1 MNSRT
6 LKLLPL
12 RWLAVCLLTLFC
24 LRPALALESIELGA
38 GVVSLSPAP
47 EQLELFQ
54 DPADNLRL
62 EDILAGRASFAPV
75 RQQVINLG
83 KSDSSV
89 WVHLRLRDVTP
100 GETVN
105 TWILELAFA
114 RLARVDIHLVDNG
127 TLKLSERIGYAAPMS
142 ARTLKHNY
150 FAQPLLLEPGRQ
162 YDLYLNV
169 MRKGGGIQIPLKL
182 HRATEFSR
190 YVSESNRYYGM
201 YFGIMLAMLIY
212 NSFLMVSVGTRA
224 YLYYILHIIGTFV
237 TFQILQGYAFLY
249 WWPEV
254 PVINEYAI
262 QIAVCL
268 SSMAALL
275 FVRHYVGLHQFAAWM
290 NRVIT
295 GMLVLGCSIIAI
307 RLATSQ
313 PMIAAAGLFIAG
325 ASVLM
330 MTITL
335 ICWRNGSRPA
345 GFFLLAWTVFLL
357 GALLHM
363 LTLFGW
369 FPHNTLSSYGV
380 IIGSALEVLL
390 LSLGLADRINAE
402 RRARYLAL
410 QEKHA
415 AIIDLKEAEAQLVRR
430 AMHSAT
436 TGLPNRAFLRSV
448 LDEICVDVTSQPSV
462 ALLLIGMNNFH
473 EYNKTLGH
481 SNGDAILCLLA
492 ERLDQLLQPQPGL
505 VRIEDNG
512 DQRHHLACIEGVT
525 FAALLRGQ
533 SSGQLQLCAQNLLE
547 QIEMPFEF
555 QGLSLNVNA
564 AVGIAQLPDHGE
576 NAEDLLRN
584 AHIALEMAAN
594 AGGRVAVYSRD
605 MDPYNSRRIS
615 LLAELRAAIER
626 DGLQLHLQPQI
637 SLQDFSVAGA
647 EVLVRWNHP
656 EHGNVTPAEFIPLAE
671 RTGVIHPLTY
681 WVCRKTFELSCR
693 LRAAGH
699 TLGLSINIS
708 ARNLQATDFTRNIAR
723 IATETGVD
731 LHDITMELTE
741 TAVMLDPV
749 EALRVMQEL
758 AGIGVRLSI
767 DDFGTGYSS
776 LSHLK
781 QLPVDEIKIDRSFV
795 KEMQNSSDDQV
806 IVQTTLVMGHNLGL
820 KVVAE
825 GIEDAA
831 TLQQLQQ
838 LGCDL
843 AQGYHIA
850 RPMPVEDFLRWLER
864 NGRPVSPASGSAGG
878 G

>member
-1 MNSRT
+1 M
-6 LKLLPL
+6 LLPL
-12 RWLAVCLLTLFC
+12 RWLAMGLLALFC
-24 LRPALALESIELGA
+24 LRPALALEPIELG
-38 GVVSLSPAP
+38 SDLQSWSPLPA
-47 EQLELFQ
+47 QMELFQ
-54 DPADNLRL
+54 DPTDTIRL
-62 EDILAGRASFAPV
+62 ADILAGQVAFEPV
-75 RQQVINLG
+75 QQQVINLG

-89 WVHLRLRDVTP
+89 WVHVRLQDNSQSATD
-100 GETVN
+100 N
-105 TWILELAFA
+105 SWILELAFA
-114 RLARVDIHLVDNG
+114 RLARVDVYLIEAGV
-127 TLKLSERIGYAAPMS
+127 LKQSASIGYALPMS
-142 ARTLKHNY
+142 VRELKHNF
-150 FAQPLLLEPGRQ
+150 FAQPLRTEPGRL
-162 YDLYLNV
+162 YDIYLNV
-169 MRKGGGIQIPLKL
+169 MRKGGGIQIPLKF

-190 YVSESNRYYGM
+190 HVSESNQFYGM

-212 NSFLMVSVGTRA
+212 NSFLMLSVGNRA
-224 YLYYILHIIGTFV
+224 YLYYILHIIGTFT
-237 TFQILQGYAFLY
+237 TFQVLNGYAFLY
-249 WWPEV
+249 WWPGT
-254 PVINEYAI
+254 PIFNEYAI

-275 FVRHYVGLHQFAAWM
+275 FVRHYVELHRFAAWM
-290 NRVIT
+290 NRTVS
-295 GMLVLGCSIIAI
+295 GMLVIGFSIIGV
-307 RLATSQ
+307 RLLTDQ
-313 PMIAAAGLFIAG
+313 PMIVPAGLFIAF
-325 ASVLM
+325 ASILM

-335 ICWRNGSRPA
+335 VCWRNGSRPA

-363 LTLFGW
+363 MTLLGW

-390 LSLGLADRINAE
+390 LSFGLADRINAE

-415 AIIDLKEAEAQLVRR
+415 AIIDLKEVEAQLVQR
-430 AMHSAT
+430 ALHSAT

-448 LDEICVDVTSQPSV
+448 LEKTCAEVAPQSSV

-473 EYNKTLGH
+473 EFNKTLGH

-492 ERLDQLLQPQPGL
+492 ERLDRLLQPLQGL
-505 VRIEDNG
+505 VRIEDSSG
-512 DQRHHLACIEGVT
+512 HHHHLACIEGVT
-525 FAALLRGQ
+525 FAAMLQGQ
-533 SSGQLQLCAQNLLE
+533 SSEQLQLSALHLLE
-547 QIEMPFEF
+547 QLEMPFEF

-564 AVGIAQLPDHGE
+564 AVGIAQLPLHGE
-576 NAEDLLRN
+576 KAEDLLRN

-594 AGGRVAVYSRD
+594 AGGRVAWYSRD
-605 MDPYNSRRIS
+605 MDPYNARRIS
-615 LLAELRAAIER
+615 LLAELRAAIES

-647 EVLVRWNHP
+647 EVLVRWVHP

-681 WVCRKTFELSCR
+681 WVCRKTFELSR
-693 LRAAGH
+693 QLRAAGH

-708 ARNLQATDFTRNIAR
+708 ARNLQAANFTRNIAR
-723 IATETGVD
+723 IAAETGVN

-749 EALRVMQEL
+749 EALRVMHEL
-758 AGIGVRLSI
+758 ADIGVRLSI

-795 KEMQNSSDDQV
+795 KEMQNNSDDQV

-831 TLQQLQQ
+831 TLQRLQQ

-864 NGRPVSPASGSAGG
+864 NGRPASPVSDSAGSG
-878 G
+878 